1 MEGMVRTVKSALEF
15 RIGATIRPTDVV
27 IPWLV
32 EHASQLYS
40 RYRIGRD
47 GRTPVE
53 RNRGRAVRRPVC
65 EFGEQ
70 VLYMPLKAGRGG

>member
-1 MEGMVRTVKSALEF
+1 MLEHPEAGESQSNGIVEGAVGIMEGMVRAVKSALEY
-15 RIGATIRPTDVV
+15 RIGVKVRPTDVV

-40 RYRIGRD
+40 RYRVGRD

-53 RNRGRAVRRPVC
+53 
-65 EFGEQ
+65 
-70 VLYMPLKAGRGG
+70 